1 MSVCKTKKAPEYLR
15 EARLNAGYVNRST
28 ATLKIPY
35 SPETI
40 GRHERGD
47 VFIEPEDVVQYA
59 RGYGCPEI
67 LFYYCRDCPVG
78 RSIGRTSTDRPLPF
92 ATLRVKRMIYEA
104 QAIASRL
111 EEIAFDGVI
120 DETERKD
127 FNDAL
132 AFLRQLDETINDM
145 LLLGMT
151 GSIKKAAST
160 GMENGSKGK

>member
-1 MSVCKTKKAPEYLR
+1 
-15 EARLNAGYVNRST
+15 
-28 ATLKIPY
+28 
-35 SPETI
+35 
-40 GRHERGD
+40 
-47 VFIEPEDVVQYA
+47 
-59 RGYGCPEI
+59 
-67 LFYYCRDCPVG
+67 
-78 RSIGRTSTDRPLPF
+78 
-92 ATLRVKRMIYEA
+92 MIHEA

-160 GMENGSKGK
+160 GMDGGPKGK